1 MKKIFYLLALP
12 LIALISSCG
21 NSKPQEE
28 NNLEGMKEVKIVLLD
43 DSLSIWV
50 PENISGNMEIT
61 QQAWGATE
69 IKIGEGFQIS
79 IEQSEGDF
87 ALQKSDIEGN
97 DVYKLQRYITD
108 EPALLFWE
116 SKIPDMENSTF
127 HFYTIV
133 TVGKTP
139 YLIKDVDSGVA
150 YTEEGVK
157 AMIKSAK
164 TLQKT
169 TQGANEEESNS

>member
-1 MKKIFYLLALP
+1 MKKIFYLLAVP
-12 LIALISSCG
+12 LIAFISSCS
-21 NSKPQEE
+21 NTKPEEE
-28 NNLEGMKEVKIVLLD
+28 NSLEGMKEVKIVLLD
-43 DSLSIWV
+43 DSLSVWV
-50 PENISGNMEIT
+50 PENVSGNMEII

-69 IKIGEGFQIS
+69 IKIGENFQIS

-87 ALQKSDIEGN
+87 ALQKSDIESN

-108 EPALLFWE
+108 EPKLLFWE

-133 TVGKTP
+133 NVGETA
-139 YLIKDVDSGVA
+139 YLIKDVDSGIA

-157 AMIKSAK
+157 AMIQSAK
-164 TLQKT
+164 TLRKT
-169 TQGANEEESNS
+169 EQGNNEEEPNS